1 MGNSTKRFDLS
12 SFSCDDADV
21 EYEVPR
27 TFKPPVPKGKWQAA
41 RDNNSSDSDGN
52 GDDIVYEH
60 WLVPVHHK
68 ETLLDP
74 TSCPPY
80 AGAPPGPDVV
90 FHAAHHAVAR
100 SMWFSYLR
108 LMSPPVPGNPAA
120 PTPSDRALWPLGL
133 IVTLQQHVLTYR
145 QEHAASRR
153 DCSPWVRAFYDDAF
167 CLLGEIH
174 RWVRDDRSGFYVCH
188 LEEYLR
194 GQRSAYGDLRA
205 WQRSVGIDAHWAYER
220 RGPGE
225 RMAGYYARMEY

>member
-1 MGNSTKRFDLS
+1 MGNSAKRFDLS

-27 TFKPPVPKGKWQAA
+27 TFTPPVPKGKWQAA
-41 RDNNSSDSDGN
+41 RDGDGD

-60 WLVPVHHK
+60 WLVLVHHK
-68 ETLLDP
+68 GTLLDP
-74 TSCPPY
+74 ASCQPY
-80 AGAPPGPDVV
+80 AGPPPGPDIV

-100 SMWFSYLR
+100 CMWFNYIR
-108 LMSPPVPGNPAA
+108 LMSPHPGSPAA
-120 PTPSDRALWPLGL
+120 PTAEDRNLWPLGL

-145 QEHAASRR
+145 QEHARR
-153 DCSPWVRAFYDDAF
+153 DAPWVRAFYDDAF

-174 RWVRDDRSGFYVCH
+174 RWVRDDGRGFYLCH
-188 LEEYLR
+188 LEDYLR
-194 GQRSAYGDLRA
+194 GHRSAYGDLRA

-220 RGPGE
+220 RRPGE